1 MVLFDEKERT
11 RRSPRRAGEPC
22 YDFYDSSGRSP
33 YIVYRDLVNGWI
45 EEFPAHEQLDLT
57 SRMKNR
63 NDAQYEQALAE
74 IVTYVALRRLG
85 LEVEIH
91 PACPHPTNRPDFL
104 VRDGTGAP
112 LAYVEVTSFGPDVRT
127 VARDNREAAIYNGL
141 ETVNLPSGWLLGYE
155 VRKHGQTA
163 PSVNKLKSEV
173 EQWARDE
180 CGDDA
185 RVTPRRTFA
194 AQDWEFE
201 LTLLGG
207 FDKNKSYERK
217 IGAAMM
223 GLRSV
228 SPHLD
233 LRVALENKARKYGIH
248 ATPYLIVVA
257 DCKGSIPVGDHVE
270 DTLIDGL
277 FGSPS
282 VRFRRLGDGSFET
295 YDDRTADRF
304 WGRYGEPRNTNVSAI
319 ALLPEPN
326 LWKLRDHRWQ
336 PIIAYN
342 PFAANPFSQGIL
354 PLPGFGP
361 LDGSDDYGRIEGSP
375 LADLIGLPLEW
386 PPEDD

>member
-1 MVLFDEKERT
+1 MALFEEKERT
-11 RRSPRRAGEPC
+11 RRSPRRSGEPC
-22 YDFYDSSGRSP
+22 FDFYDSSGRNP
-33 YIVYRDLVNGWI
+33 YVVYRDLVNGWI
-45 EEFPAHEQLDLT
+45 AEFPSSEQLELI

-74 IVTYVALRRLG
+74 IVTYIALKRLG
-85 LEVEIH
+85 HEVEIH
-91 PACPHPTNRPDFL
+91 PACPHPTNKPDFL
-104 VRDGTGAP
+104 VKDTSGVA

-141 ETVNLPSGWLLGYE
+141 ETVDLPPGWLMGYE

-173 EQWARDE
+173 ELWARNE

-185 RVTPRRTFA
+185 RATPRRTFA
-194 AQDWEFE
+194 AQDWEFD

-207 FDKNKSYERK
+207 FSKDKNYERK

-233 LRVALENKARKYGIH
+233 LRVALENKARKYGIQE
-248 ATPYLIVVA
+248 TPYLIVVA

-270 DTLIDGL
+270 DALIDGL

-282 VRFRRLGDGSFET
+282 VRFRRLADGSMET
-295 YDDRTADRF
+295 YDERTADGF
-304 WGRYGEPRNTNVSAI
+304 WGRYGDPRNTNVSAV

-326 LWKLRDHRWQ
+326 LWKLRDDRWQ

-342 PFAANPFSQGIL
+342 PFAANPLSHDVMPLSGFG
-354 PLPGFGP
+354 LPGG
-361 LDGSDDYGRIEGSP
+361 DGDYGRIEGRS
-375 LADLIGLPLEW
+375 LADLVGLPAEW
-386 PPEDD
+386 PPEDP